1 MIAMTV
7 ASILLVGVTAG
18 YSALARASHR
28 LAVSQAGLTDR
39 PAPRCRPAE
48 AGAGASAVDKG
59 PARAPARVR
68 YRCSLPERCEYDTV
82 SQSCRSTTSPST

>member
-48 AGAGASAVDKG
+48 AGAGAPTATAK
-59 PARAPARVR
+59 APAMVR

>member
-28 LAVSQAGLTDR
+28 LALSQAGLTER
-39 PAPRCRPAE
+39 SGPRCRPPTD
-48 AGAGASAVDKG
+48 GVVVSSSKS
-59 PARAPARVR
+59 RVR

-82 SQSCRSTTSPST
+82 SQSCRSTTSPSN

>member
-18 YSALARASHR
+18 YSALARASQR
-28 LAVSQAGLTDR
+28 LATSQAGLIDR
-39 PAPRCRPAE
+39 PAPRCRPPAE
-48 AGAGASAVDKG
+48 GL
-59 PARAPARVR
+59 APAPGTRARIR

>member
-18 YSALARASHR
+18 YSALSRASHR
-28 LAVSQAGLTDR
+28 LALSQAGLTER
-39 PAPRCRPAE
+39 SPPRCRPPASGAAVSS
-48 AGAGASAVDKG
+48 AGTKI
-59 PARAPARVR
+59 R

-82 SQSCRSTTSPST
+82 SQSCRSTTSPSN

>member
-18 YSALARASHR
+18 YSALARASQR
-28 LAVSQAGLTDR
+28 LATAQTALASR
-39 PAPRCRPAE
+39 PDPRCRPPTAE
-48 AGAGASAVDKG
+48 AASSTTKT
-59 PARAPARVR
+59 RIR

>member
-28 LAVSQAGLTDR
+28 LATSQTGLTEQS
-39 PAPRCRPAE
+39 APRCRPPE
-48 AGAGASAVDKG
+48 AGAATSTAK
-59 PARAPARVR
+59 ARVR

-82 SQSCRSTTSPST
+82 SQSCRSTTSPPN

>member
-1 MIAMTV
+1 MVALSV

-18 YSALARASHR
+18 YSALGRASQR
-28 LAVSQAGLTDR
+28 LALAQGGLIDR
-39 PAPRCRPAE
+39 PPPLCRPLA
-48 AGAGASAVDKG
+48 G
-59 PARAPARVR
+59 PAAPGRASR

>member
-18 YSALARASHR
+18 YSALARASQR
-28 LAVSQAGLTDR
+28 LATSQAGLTDR
-39 PAPRCRPAE
+39 PAPRCRPLE
-48 AGAGASAVDKG
+48 AGAVASTTKVK
-59 PARAPARVR
+59 VR

-82 SQSCRSTTSPST
+82 SQSCRSTTSPSN

>member
-18 YSALARASHR
+18 YSALARASQR
-28 LAVSQAGLTDR
+28 LATSHAGLVDR
-39 PAPRCRPAE
+39 PAPRCRPPQAV
-48 AGAGASAVDKG
+48 AASSPTKA
-59 PARAPARVR
+59 AVR

-82 SQSCRSTTSPST
+82 SQSCRSTTSPSN

>member
-28 LAVSQAGLTDR
+28 LAAARSDLTAGPD
-39 PAPRCRPAE
+39 PRCRPP
-48 AGAGASAVDKG
+48 AGAT
-59 PARAPARVR
+59 APSTTKTRNH

>member
-28 LAVSQAGLTDR
+28 LATSQAGLADR
-39 PAPRCRPAE
+39 PAPRCRPAQVGTVTST
-48 AGAGASAVDKG
+48 AKAK
-59 PARAPARVR
+59 VR

-82 SQSCRSTTSPST
+82 SQSCRSTTSPSN

>member
-28 LAVSQAGLTDR
+28 LATAQTGLTAR
-39 PAPRCRPAE
+39 PDPHCRPP
-48 AGAGASAVDKG
+48 AG
-59 PARAPARVR
+59 PIAPSTTGTRIR

-82 SQSCRSTTSPST
+82 SQSCRSTTSPTT

>member
-18 YSALARASHR
+18 YSALARASQR
-28 LAVSQAGLTDR
+28 LAVAQTGLTDH
-39 PAPRCRPAE
+39 PAPRCRPPTS
-48 AGAGASAVDKG
+48 GTG
-59 PARAPARVR
+59 PAEPRAGVR

-82 SQSCRSTTSPST
+82 SQSCRSTISPST

>member
-7 ASILLVGVTAG
+7 ASILLVGVGAG

-28 LAVSQAGLTDR
+28 LAISQAGLAERTT
-39 PAPRCRPAE
+39 PRCRPPE
-48 AGAGASAVDKG
+48 AGSMPVTAKAKI
-59 PARAPARVR
+59 R
-68 YRCSLPERCEYDTV
+68 YRCDLPERCEYDTV

>member
-7 ASILLVGVTAG
+7 ASILLVGVSAG

-39 PAPRCRPAE
+39 PAPRCRPDA
-48 AGAGASAVDKG
+48 AQAAAPKG
-59 PARAPARVR
+59 EVR
-68 YRCSLPERCEYDTV
+68 YRCDLPERCEYDTV

>member
-18 YSALARASHR
+18 YSALARASQR
-28 LAVSQAGLTDR
+28 LAMSQAGLTDR
-39 PAPRCRPAE
+39 PEPRCRPPQTV
-48 AGAGASAVDKG
+48 AVG
-59 PARAPARVR
+59 SSPETPVR

-82 SQSCRSTTSPST
+82 SQSCRSTTSPSN

>member
-18 YSALARASHR
+18 YSALARAGHR
-28 LAVSQAGLTDR
+28 LALSQAGLIERST
-39 PAPRCRPAE
+39 PRCRPVQGAIISP
-48 AGAGASAVDKG
+48 AGSQT
-59 PARAPARVR
+59 R

-82 SQSCRSTTSPST
+82 SQSCRATTSPSN

>member
-18 YSALARASHR
+18 YSSLARASQR
-28 LAVSQAGLTDR
+28 LVTSQAGLAER
-39 PAPRCRPAE
+39 SAPRCRPLVGQPPTANV
-48 AGAGASAVDKG
+48 GQ
-59 PARAPARVR
+59 RQIR

-82 SQSCRSTTSPST
+82 SQSCRTTTSPSN